1 MIISQ
6 NKAVKDALIYRWKQ
20 LGLYTDDGQ
29 RSSYKEIIVDA
40 QERAPEMKITG
51 DRLSKYLS
59 NYKWGGKSAGLSE
72 SQIIWLLIRWKIPF
86 AFTLGDMKVKCPEGI
101 IEYVLPEY
109 NLQSAL
115 LDLENRKAQYAPK
128 KKLTSKNKKP

>member
-72 SQIIWLLIRWKIPF
+72 SQILYLLIRYSIPF
-86 AFTLGDMKVKCPEGI
+86 SFTLGKPTVKCPDGT
-101 IEYVLPEY
+101 IEYVLPEH
-109 NLQSAL
+109 NEVQAL
-115 LDLENRKAQYAPK
+115 KDLEWKKEIYAPK